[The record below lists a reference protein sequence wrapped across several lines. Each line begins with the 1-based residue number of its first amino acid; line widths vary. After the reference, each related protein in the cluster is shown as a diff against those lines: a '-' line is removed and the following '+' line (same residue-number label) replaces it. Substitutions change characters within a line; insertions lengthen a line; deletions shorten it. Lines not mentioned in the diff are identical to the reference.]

1 MLVGAVQDA
10 DGREQLLAAV
20 VVIAT
25 SVSIQGNLVLLGYE
39 ILLLFL
45 LGNIRAQILLQ
56 ILQGLELAVAT
67 ALLHP
72 V

>member
-45 LGNIRAQILLQ
+45 LGNE
-56 ILQGLELAVAT
+56 GCV
-67 ALLHP
+67 P
-72 V
+72 VK